1 MPLQL
6 RNARPDDIPAMR
18 NVYYSAFGDTVIANR
33 VFLSNREA
41 ADRFLAASFADELV
55 DSHCQ
60 LLVVTSKA
68 TPDSVEEEVVAFA
81 KWGLPGATIDDPP
94 PVDAWPA
101 SGELAV
107 EFFGT
112 MARGHRKFMGSRQH
126 YYLECICTHRD
137 WMGKGAGS
145 LLVRWGVERA
155 DADGLL
161 CFLEATVKG
170 KPVYERFG
178 FQTVGE
184 EVFRWPERT
193 VVEAYMERQPSAAAS
208 MCTCEW
214 ERYACSHE
222 NKRRYINC
230 QTGGPMADSSESPCG
245 SVNFTVACSRRTCG
259 RPDCNYLECM
269 VKGWACCKCSRGP
282 NQGHVCRQDLKPW
295 RWDYVECGHRFCES
309 CKTWREFEREK
320 EMSRKK
326 GSDGG
331 GEGGE
336 TKEAIRKGFSFIT
349 RGLKA

>member
-1 MPLQL
+1 MMCSCTWLENCPQIKWLVWGEAADTSPQNIALFCFTRLLASQQTHIQHKQAPRITSLLSPIPVATMPLQL

-208 MCTCEW
+208 
-214 ERYACSHE
+214 
-222 NKRRYINC
+222 
-230 QTGGPMADSSESPCG
+230 
-245 SVNFTVACSRRTCG
+245 VNG
-259 RPDCNYLECM
+259 
-269 VKGWACCKCSRGP
+269 
-282 NQGHVCRQDLKPW
+282 Q
-295 RWDYVECGHRFCES
+295 
-309 CKTWREFEREK
+309 
-320 EMSRKK
+320 
-326 GSDGG
+326 
-331 GEGGE
+331 
-336 TKEAIRKGFSFIT
+336 
-349 RGLKA
+349 